1 MCTAI
6 YLPFWQRSNLLWY
19 QTLKIGLSSDVSDS
33 SIYPIKTI
41 LRWDR
46 LTTLKE
52 VKNKIQREKRIA
64 KIIFWCFTPFFFIAF
79 FRFFFMILNFIY
91 GTILRF
97 IFGKKYGDIITVI
110 AIFTAL
116 FFTVAVCSML
126 WKQYKKHI
134 LESWISFNTTLKD
147 MHIKLCTMHIFLC
160 IFLIPPAIYNSP
172 NPATNLS

>member
-1 MCTAI
+1 M
-6 YLPFWQRSNLLWY
+6 WY

-79 FRFFFMILNFIY
+79 LRFFFMIFNFIY

-134 LESWISFNTTLKD
+134 LESWISSVDSKNSSSRVKTKQQSVQFGEMTPHQLSQLDRFLEK
-147 MHIKLCTMHIFLC
+147 CTIR
-160 IFLIPPAIYNSP
+160 
-172 NPATNLS
+172 